1 MWGSPVITDQEET
14 EMDDKTFIIIVFYN
28 PTEEDIKH
36 AQMLSERY
44 DGVVVDNSSSPSC
57 DSSMFSRFK
66 YIANNKNLGIAEAQN
81 KGIAEALKNSGTQFV
96 VFIDQDSRLAPD
108 YPEKIAD
115 EFADISK
122 THMKLALLGPTI
134 INNETNEAYQSVFHP
149 DNSNERFTRRREI
162 ISSGSC
168 MSHEAIE
175 KVGVNNSRMFID
187 YVDFDWCWRANAMGY
202 ECGTTKALSINHKVG
217 RGELHFGKINV
228 SISAPFRYYYQYR
241 NYQWLLRRSYVPGDW
256 KLRMGIKQTLRFC
269 YFPFLVKDGC
279 KCWKYMA
286 KGIWDGVRS

>member
-1 MWGSPVITDQEET
+1 M
-14 EMDDKTFIIIVFYN
+14 
-28 PTEEDIKH
+28 
-36 AQMLSERY
+36 
-44 DGVVVDNSSSPSC
+44 
-57 DSSMFSRFK
+57 SR
-66 YIANNKNLGIAEAQN
+66 
-81 KGIAEALKNSGTQFV
+81 
-96 VFIDQDSRLAPD
+96 
-108 YPEKIAD
+108 
-115 EFADISK
+115 
-122 THMKLALLGPTI
+122 
-134 INNETNEAYQSVFHP
+134 
-149 DNSNERFTRRREI
+149 
-162 ISSGSC
+162 
-168 MSHEAIE
+168 EAIE

-202 ECGTTKALSINHKVG
+202 EYGTTKALSINHKVG

-256 KLRMGIKQTLRFC
+256 KLRMGIKQALRFC